1 MIFKN
6 ALLTFSLVKQ
16 ILLPYVETFS
26 KQNISNSARCCQSV
40 FLTSGRHV
48 TSYLCRNSLKFHS
61 SLLLSSS
68 STEDANGHFRWSF
81 DRHFRCCCCCCW
93 KLKTGGNPLPRDG
106 DSRCHSLDR
115 PNLFPCN
122 QNKLNIILKSF
133 LFGSS
138 KCVCCLNR

>member
-1 MIFKN
+1 
-6 ALLTFSLVKQ
+6 
-16 ILLPYVETFS
+16 
-26 KQNISNSARCCQSV
+26 
-40 FLTSGRHV
+40 
-48 TSYLCRNSLKFHS
+48 LK
-61 SLLLSSS
+61 
-68 STEDANGHFRWSF
+68 R
-81 DRHFRCCCCCCW
+81 
-93 KLKTGGNPLPRDG
+93 GGNPLPRDG